1 MLRSRLLILC
11 LFLATVSFADAGDTL
26 KQYAE
31 QCEAATGIS
40 IEDFNCDSGTLV
52 PSTHVTGS
60 YPNAVC
66 DRPNQLNQ
74 ECDPGSRFQVLPGS
88 NDRAYAVAH
97 CRKRGHP
104 ANNGKYKDIAVIQH
118 NKDNGA
124 TCFYQ
129 ALDENL
135 DGNVTAPK
143 KESWPWYS
151 PARTAAVQCAR
162 CHDSGPLVRS
172 PYLAQ
177 LTGPNKLPG
186 SGDSSF
192 NSIGQHYSFVGTD
205 FAQWKVYQVE
215 VQGNLCNRCHRMG
228 VSNVGVGGTAR
239 DFGIRATVS
248 QQVHKNPHSGDSPI
262 WMIPGQITFNDDNL
276 AAATAI
282 KKCADQYK
290 PDLPLPNEET
300 CKITQFGRPYAQ
312 GAPILNFLLNRKE
325 PSGSATQFAPI
336 LNFLLNRKEP

>member
-1 MLRSRLLILC
+1 MLRKGF
-11 LFLATVSFADAGDTL
+11 LFLWAFLAMCAVSDAGDTL

-31 QCEAATGIS
+31 RCEAATSIS

-52 PSTHVTGS
+52 PSTHMTGS

-104 ANNGKYKDIAVIQH
+104 ADNGKYKDIAVIQH
-118 NKDNGA
+118 NKDTGA

-129 ALDENL
+129 ALGGAL

-143 KESWPWYS
+143 KESWPWLS
-151 PARTAAVQCAR
+151 PAGTAAIQCAR

-177 LTGPNKLPG
+177 LMGPNKLPG
-186 SGDSSF
+186 AGDSSF
-192 NSIGQHYSFVGTD
+192 NSIGQRYSFVGTD

-215 VQGNLCNRCHRMG
+215 VQGNLCTACHRMG

-239 DFGIRATVS
+239 DFSTRATAKE
-248 QQVHKNPHSGDSPI
+248 QFHKNPHSGDSPI
-262 WMIPGQITFNDDNL
+262 WMTPGQITFSQVNL
-276 AAATAI
+276 DAAKAI
-282 KKCADQYK
+282 QQCANQFK
-290 PDLPLPNEET
+290 PDSPLPNT
-300 CKITQFGRPYAQ
+300 TNCKITQYG
-312 GAPILNFLLNRKE
+312 GAFVSTVDDPVAANITEILQLLII
-325 PSGSATQFAPI
+325 PS
-336 LNFLLNRKEP
+336 R

>member
-1 MLRSRLLILC
+1 MHRNRLLTLW

-26 KQYAE
+26 KQYAQ
-31 QCEAATGIS
+31 QCEAATSIP
-40 IEDFNCDSGTLV
+40 IEDFNCDTGTLV

-104 ANNGKYKDIAVIQH
+104 ADNGKYRDIAVIQH

-129 ALDENL
+129 ALGEAL

-143 KESWPWYS
+143 KETWPWYS
-151 PARTAAVQCAR
+151 PSGTAAIQCAR

-186 SGDSSF
+186 AGENSF
-192 NSIGQHYSFVGTD
+192 NSIGQRYSFVGTD

-215 VQGNLCNRCHRMG
+215 VVEVSDTGQPELNRCNKCHRMG

-239 DFGIRATVS
+239 DFGIRATAL

-262 WMIPGQITFNDDNL
+262 WMTPGQITFSDKNL

-282 KKCADQYK
+282 EKCAIQFK
-290 PDLPLPNEET
+290 PDLPLPNETT
-300 CKITQFGRPYAQ
+300 CKITQFGGPYVQ
-312 GAPILNFLLNRKE
+312 LAPVLNFILKKKE
-325 PSGSATQFAPI
+325 P
-336 LNFLLNRKEP
+336 